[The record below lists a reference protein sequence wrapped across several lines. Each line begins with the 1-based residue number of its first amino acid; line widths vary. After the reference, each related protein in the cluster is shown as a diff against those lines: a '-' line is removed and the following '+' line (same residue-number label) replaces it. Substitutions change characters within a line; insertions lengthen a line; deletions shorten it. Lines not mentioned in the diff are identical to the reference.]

1 MRRLDWLAGLAAL
14 YLGTPASADDDAFH
28 FSAAITVQQTAAFV
42 QLPLPVNAY
51 GHSLQSDLQDLRI
64 VDARGE
70 RVPFAVL
77 MPRAS
82 HPQTTEQQRD
92 AVLYALPAKPSAGG
106 MWPSPVEVTVEGER
120 IIVKRLGGAALGT
133 GTTHSAGRSAGWLI
147 DLGERTPHDPP
158 PQSLRLLWS
167 GPVEFSVSFDYE
179 MSDDLRTWRS
189 GGSGQL
195 MALTSAAGPLT
206 QPNVML
212 PSDAGRFI
220 RLVWAD
226 TETVPTLI
234 GAKVIT
240 AQQHRV
246 ALDTPI
252 NLLVSPS
259 QESKGK
265 MALDE
270 ISKRALHFDLGGA
283 LPLVQIDLQLA
294 PGTHVAP
301 VRLQGRTR
309 IDEPWRDLTHSV
321 FYRLE
326 RGATVS
332 TSPPVPLQT
341 TVRYMRV
348 IPDERAAPLDA
359 TQTRLAVQA
368 QLARLVFAMQ
378 GQAPFTLLAGSVNAA
393 SSALP
398 ATTLVPEFE
407 DERARFGQATLGE
420 WREVAAVMHQAEA
433 ERRQAELRPWLLW
446 TVLLAGVAGL
456 GFMVWRLARG
466 SVT

>member
-14 YLGTPASADDDAFH
+14 CFGAQASAADDAFR

-42 QLPLPVNAY
+42 QLPLPVSAY
-51 GHSLQSDLQDLRI
+51 GHSLRNDLQDLRI

-92 AVLYALPAKPSAGG
+92 AVLYALPAKPLADG
-106 MWPSPVEVTVEGER
+106 MWPSPVEVIMEGER
-120 IIVKRLGGAALGT
+120 IIVKRLGSAAMNT
-133 GTTHSAGRSAGWLI
+133 GTTPSAGWLL
-147 DLGERTPHDPP
+147 DLGERTPQDPP

-167 GPVEFSVSFDYE
+167 GPTEFSASFDYE
-179 MSDDLRTWRS
+179 MSDNLRTWRS

-195 MALTSAAGPLT
+195 MALTSASGPLT
-206 QPNVML
+206 QPSVML
-212 PSDAGRFI
+212 PRDAGRFI
-220 RLVWAD
+220 RLMWAD
-226 TETVPTLI
+226 TKTVPTLI

-240 AQQHRV
+240 AQQRRV
-246 ALDTPI
+246 ALDTPTD
-252 NLLVSPS
+252 LRVSPS
-259 QESKGK
+259 QEPRGR

-301 VRLQGRTR
+301 VRLQGRIR
-309 IDEPWRDLTHSV
+309 IDEPWRDLTYSV

-332 TSPPVPLQT
+332 TSPPVPLQA

-368 QLARLVFAMQ
+368 QLASLVFTMQ

-393 SSALP
+393 GSALP
-398 ATTLVPEFE
+398 ATTLVPAFE
-407 DERARFGQATLGE
+407 DERARFGQATLDE
-420 WREVAAVMHQAEA
+420 WSEIAAVVRQAEA
-433 ERRQAELRPWLLW
+433 EKRQAELRPWLLW
-446 TVLLAGVAGL
+446 AVLLAGVAGL